1 MYAECKP
8 LAASHTVVL
17 ICNVMY
23 LLSAHGSKYVNTF
36 CVCVC
41 VCLDKLAKGADV
53 IAEN

>member
-36 CVCVC
+36 CVC
-41 VCLDKLAKGADV
+41 LDKLAKDADV